1 MKKISSSI
9 LMVIACVGISFA
21 QQKTVIIKSDA
32 LVAPAA
38 PVAPPAM
45 VTPPVPPTPPAVVAG
60 PAMQVKMIRIE
71 KNRDGSSAPETMIIQ
86 SDSEPG
92 ANKQVKMIRI
102 EKNRDGSNAP
112 ETIMIQS
119 DSLIGAGKQV
129 KMIRIEKNRDGS
141 NAPETMIIQTDSLI
155 GSGKQVKM
163 IRIEKNNRMEGGA
176 PSQMTITI
184 DSTVDG
190 KRQLKII
197 RMEKK
202 GDRKMRAGK
211 RMRRN
216 NENENTVM
224 IYSDG
229 KVNIDSLIKL
239 DTTQISILNKK
250 IVIIGD
256 QEIQQIYFEK
266 DTLGDFFDHS
276 EFNKEFKDFNKEFKG
291 NKKNRSNGDRK
302 SLKSAKKF
310 KDDRGGLEFSIGYNA
325 WLDNGSTALSL
336 ANSNLELINN
346 KSTNVNLSYVNYFKI
361 YKNFIQFSA
370 GVGIDWNNYRFSKNI
385 TLSPKA
391 DSMNLVVDN
400 INYSKNKLM
409 AKYVTVPLQLHFAT
423 KPNKKGEM
431 LGVAGGVELGYL
443 LNGRQKQISEENG
456 KQKID
461 DDYNLADL
469 RLGYTLCAN
478 YGNTG
483 IYAKY
488 YPTSTFKESQ
498 GPNLNTFCIGFKF
511 GLD

>member
-102 EKNRDGSNAP
+102 EKN
-112 ETIMIQS
+112 
-119 DSLIGAGKQV
+119 
-129 KMIRIEKNRDGS
+129 
-141 NAPETMIIQTDSLI
+141 
-155 GSGKQVKM
+155 
-163 IRIEKNNRMEGGA
+163 NRMEGGA

-190 KRQLKII
+190 KRQVKII
-197 RMEKK
+197 RMEKN

-211 RMRRN
+211 KMRRN
-216 NENENTVM
+216 NANENTVM

>member
-38 PVAPPAM
+38 PVAPPAI
-45 VTPPVPPTPPAVVAG
+45 VIPPVPPVPPAVVAV
-60 PAMQVKMIRIE
+60 PA
-71 KNRDGSSAPETMIIQ
+71 
-86 SDSEPG
+86 
-92 ANKQVKMIRI
+92 KQVKMIRI

-129 KMIRIEKNRDGS
+129 KMIRIEKNADGS
-141 NAPETMIIQTDSLI
+141 SAPETMIIQSDSLI
-155 GSGKQVKM
+155 GENKQVKM
-163 IRIEKNNRMEGGA
+163 IRIEKNNQMRGGA

-190 KRQLKII
+190 KRQVKII
-197 RMEKK
+197 RMKK
-202 GDRKMRAGK
+202 NDDRKMRAGK

-216 NENENTVM
+216 DANENTVM

-256 QEIQQIYFEK
+256 KEVQQIYFEK

-276 EFNKEFKDFNKEFKG
+276 EFNKEFKDFDKEFKG
-291 NKKNRSNGDRK
+291 YKKNRSNGDRK
-302 SLKSAKKF
+302 AKKSAKKF
-310 KDDRGGLEFSIGYNA
+310 DDDRGGLEFSIGYNA

-391 DSMNLVVDN
+391 DSMNLVVEN

-443 LNGRQKQISEENG
+443 LNGRQKQISEEKG

>member
-32 LVAPAA
+32 LVAPVA
-38 PVAPPAM
+38 PVTPVVPPAN
-45 VTPPVPPTPPAVVAG
+45 VTPPVPPVPPTVVKG
-60 PAMQVKMIRIE
+60 PAKQVKMIRIE
-71 KNRDGSSAPETMIIQ
+71 KNADGSNVPQTMIIQ
-86 SDSEPG
+86 SDSLIGE
-92 ANKQVKMIRI
+92 NKQVKMIRI
-102 EKNRDGSNAP
+102 EKN
-112 ETIMIQS
+112 Q
-119 DSLIGAGKQV
+119 
-129 KMIRIEKNRDGS
+129 
-141 NAPETMIIQTDSLI
+141 
-155 GSGKQVKM
+155 
-163 IRIEKNNRMEGGA
+163 MEGGA

-190 KRQLKII
+190 KRQVKII
-197 RMEKK
+197 RMEKN

-211 RMRRN
+211 KMRRN
-216 NENENTVM
+216 NANENTVM

-256 QEIQQIYFEK
+256 QEVQQIYFEK

-276 EFNKEFKDFNKEFKG
+276 EFNKDFKDFDKEFKG
-291 NKKNRSNGDRK
+291 YKKNRSNGDRK
-302 SLKSAKKF
+302 AKKSARKF
-310 KDDRGGLEFSIGYNA
+310 DDDRGGLELSIGYNA

-336 ANSNLELINN
+336 SNNNLELINS
-346 KSTNVNLSYVNYFKI
+346 KSTHVNLSYVNYFKI

-423 KPNKKGEM
+423 KPNKKGDM

-443 LNGRQKQISEENG
+443 LNGRQKQISEEKG

-488 YPTSTFKESQ
+488 YPNSTFKETQ

>member
-32 LVAPAA
+32 LVAPVA
-38 PVAPPAM
+38 PVTPVVPPAN
-45 VTPPVPPTPPAVVAG
+45 VTPPVPPVPPTVVKG
-60 PAMQVKMIRIE
+60 PA
-71 KNRDGSSAPETMIIQ
+71 
-86 SDSEPG
+86 
-92 ANKQVKMIRI
+92 KQVKMIRI
-102 EKNRDGSNAP
+102 EKNADGSN
-112 ETIMIQS
+112 T
-119 DSLIGAGKQV
+119 
-129 KMIRIEKNRDGS
+129 
-141 NAPETMIIQTDSLI
+141 PETMIIQSDSLI

-163 IRIEKNNRMEGGA
+163 IRIEKNADGSIAPQTMIIQSDSLIGENKQVKMIRIEKNQMEGGA

-190 KRQLKII
+190 KRQVKII
-197 RMEKK
+197 RMEKN

-211 RMRRN
+211 KMRRN
-216 NENENTVM
+216 NANENTVM

-256 QEIQQIYFEK
+256 QEVQQIYFEK

-276 EFNKEFKDFNKEFKG
+276 EFNKDFKDFDKEFKG
-291 NKKNRSNGDRK
+291 YKKNRSNGDRK
-302 SLKSAKKF
+302 AKKSARKF
-310 KDDRGGLEFSIGYNA
+310 DDDRGGLELSIGYNA

-336 ANSNLELINN
+336 SNNNLELINS
-346 KSTNVNLSYVNYFKI
+346 KSTHVNLSYVNYFKI

-423 KPNKKGEM
+423 KPNKKGDM

-443 LNGRQKQISEENG
+443 LNGRQKQISEEKG

-488 YPTSTFKESQ
+488 YPNSTFKETQ

>member
-21 QQKTVIIKSDA
+21 QQKTVIIKSDS
-32 LVAPAA
+32 LVA
-38 PVAPPAM
+38 PVAPVTSPAM
-45 VTPPVPPTPPAVVAG
+45 VTPPVPPVPPTVVTG
-60 PAMQVKMIRIE
+60 PA
-71 KNRDGSSAPETMIIQ
+71 
-86 SDSEPG
+86 
-92 ANKQVKMIRI
+92 KQVKMIRI
-102 EKNRDGSNAP
+102 EKNADGSNVP
-112 ETIMIQS
+112 Q
-119 DSLIGAGKQV
+119 
-129 KMIRIEKNRDGS
+129 
-141 NAPETMIIQTDSLI
+141 TMIIQSDSLI

-163 IRIEKNNRMEGGA
+163 IRIEKNNQMKGGV

-190 KRQLKII
+190 KRQVKII
-197 RMEKK
+197 RMEKN

-211 RMRRN
+211 KMRRN
-216 NENENTVM
+216 NANENTVM

-229 KVNIDSLIKL
+229 NENIDSLIKL

-256 QEIQQIYFEK
+256 QEVQQIYFEK

-276 EFNKEFKDFNKEFKG
+276 EFNKDFKG
-291 NKKNRSNGDRK
+291 YKKNRSNGDRK
-302 SLKSAKKF
+302 AKKSAKKF
-310 KDDRGGLEFSIGYNA
+310 DDERDGLELSIGYNA

-336 ANSNLELINN
+336 SNNNLELINS
-346 KSTNVNLSYVNYFKI
+346 KSTHVNLSYVNYFKV

-385 TLSPKA
+385 SLSPKA
-391 DSMNLVVDN
+391 DSMNIVVDN

-431 LGVAGGVELGYL
+431 LGIAGGVELGYL
-443 LNGRQKQISEENG
+443 LNGRQKQISEEKG

-478 YGNTG
+478 YGNKG

-488 YPTSTFKESQ
+488 YPNSTFKETQ

>member
-32 LVAPAA
+32 LVAPVA
-38 PVAPPAM
+38 PVAPVTPVVPPAN
-45 VTPPVPPTPPAVVAG
+45 VTPPVPPVPPTVVKG
-60 PAMQVKMIRIE
+60 PA
-71 KNRDGSSAPETMIIQ
+71 
-86 SDSEPG
+86 
-92 ANKQVKMIRI
+92 KQVKMIRI
-102 EKNRDGSNAP
+102 EKNIDGSSAP
-112 ETIMIQS
+112 EMMIIKS
-119 DSLIGAGKQV
+119 DSLIGSGKQV
-129 KMIRIEKNRDGS
+129 KMIRIEKNADGS
-141 NAPETMIIQTDSLI
+141 NVPQTMIIQSDSLI

-163 IRIEKNNRMEGGA
+163 IRIEKNNQMEGGA

-190 KRQLKII
+190 KRQVKII
-197 RMEKK
+197 RMEKN

-211 RMRRN
+211 KMRRN
-216 NENENTVM
+216 NLNENTVM

-256 QEIQQIYFEK
+256 QEVQQIYFEK

-276 EFNKEFKDFNKEFKG
+276 EFNKDFKDFDKEFKG
-291 NKKNRSNGDRK
+291 YKKNRSNGDRK
-302 SLKSAKKF
+302 AKKSAKKF

-346 KSTNVNLSYVNYFKI
+346 KSTHVNLSYVNYFKI

-423 KPNKKGEM
+423 KPNKKGDM

-443 LNGRQKQISEENG
+443 LNGRQKQISEEKG

-488 YPTSTFKESQ
+488 YPNSTFKETQ